1 VDEGVRLFDAQVF
14 KGAVLT
20 TQDYL
25 IDVRSVGTT
34 TAATTL
40 RFTIPPR

>member
-1 VDEGVRLFDAQVF
+1 MKALACSMAQVF

-25 IDVRSVGTT
+25 IDVRSVG
-34 TAATTL
+34 AATTL
-40 RFTIPPR
+40 RFNIPPR